1 MKSLFQV
8 EEYFFKEKGL
18 RCGLFDLLVV
28 VEVFKYF
35 FSLKE
40 CFSIFEIRK
49 KREQLGNGLIE

>member
-40 CFSIFEIRK
+40 CFSIF
-49 KREQLGNGLIE
+49 